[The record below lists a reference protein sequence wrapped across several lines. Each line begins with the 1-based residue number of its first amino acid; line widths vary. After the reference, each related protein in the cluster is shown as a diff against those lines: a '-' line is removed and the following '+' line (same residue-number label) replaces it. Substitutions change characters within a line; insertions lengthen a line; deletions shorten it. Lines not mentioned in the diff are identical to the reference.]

1 MMTLEQLVVFVAVAE
16 REHLTRA
23 AEALHLTPS
32 AVSSAIRKLE
42 DFYSV
47 TLFDRVGRGIVL
59 TAEGRVFLDEARA
72 TLARVRSAER
82 VLGELGGL
90 ERGALSVFA
99 SQTIASYW
107 LPQVLMRF
115 HARYPGIELRLSIG
129 NTMAVAEAVAGGEAE
144 LGYIEGTL
152 DNPLLAKRHLTDDA
166 LMVVVAPGHPLADG
180 RPVTPGELARQAAFV
195 LREEG
200 SGTRFEFEHAMA
212 GFGIAPADLNVVMVL
227 PSNEAVL
234 SAVRSGHAATAISG
248 AVAAPWLASG
258 ELKRVNFDLPSRAF
272 QLLSHRERHLSKAAS
287 ELVAFS
293 LASQPA
299 EPGAGPPRAGGA
311 CSTAT

>member
-1 MMTLEQLVVFVAVAE
+1 MMTLEQIVVFVAVAE

-23 AEALHLTPS
+23 AESLHLTPS

-59 TAEGRVFLDEARA
+59 TAEGRAFLDEARA
-72 TLARVRSAER
+72 TLARVRAAER

-115 HARYPGIELRLSIG
+115 HARYPGIELKLSIG
-129 NTMAVAEAVAGGEAE
+129 NTMRVADAVAHGEAE

-166 LMVVVAPGHPLADG
+166 LMVVVAPTHPLADG
-180 RPVTPGELARQAAFV
+180 RPVTPGELARNVAFV

-212 GFGIAPADLNVVMVL
+212 GFGISTVDLNVVMVL

-272 QLLSHRERHLSKAAS
+272 QLLSHKERHLSKAAN

-293 LASQPA
+293 LDA
-299 EPGAGPPRAGGA
+299 
-311 CSTAT
+311 

>member
-23 AEALHLTPS
+23 AESLHLTPS

-59 TAEGRVFLDEARA
+59 TAEGRAFLEEARA

-107 LPQVLMRF
+107 LPEVLMRF
-115 HARYPGIELRLSIG
+115 HARYPGIELQLSIG
-129 NTMAVAEAVAGGEAE
+129 NTMMVADAVARGEAE

-166 LMVVVAPGHPLADG
+166 LMVVVAPTHPLAKDQ
-180 RPVTPGELARQAAFV
+180 PVTPGELARNVAFV

-212 GFGIAPADLNVVMVL
+212 DFGIAPADLNVVMVL

-272 QLLSHRERHLSKAAS
+272 QLLSHKERHLSKAAN

-293 LASQPA
+293 LAGSKQA
-299 EPGAGPPRAGGA
+299 
-311 CSTAT
+311 

>member
-23 AEALHLTPS
+23 AEALRLTPS

-42 DFYSV
+42 DFYRV
-47 TLFDRVGRGIVL
+47 TLFDRVGRGLAL
-59 TAEGRVFLDEARA
+59 TAEGRAFLDEARA
-72 TLARVRSAER
+72 TLARIRSTER
-82 VLGELGGL
+82 VLAELGGL
-90 ERGALSVFA
+90 ERGALSIFA

-107 LPQVLMRF
+107 LPAVLMRF
-115 HARYPGIELRLSIG
+115 HARYPGIELKMSIG
-129 NTMAVAEAVAGGEAE
+129 NTVMVADAVARGEAE

-152 DNPLLAKRHLTDDA
+152 DNPRLRKRHLTDDA
-166 LMVVVAPGHPLADG
+166 LMVVVGPGHPLADG
-180 RPVTPGELARQAAFV
+180 RGVSAAELVRATGFV

-200 SGTRFEFEHAMA
+200 SGTRFEFEQAMA
-212 GFGIAPADLNVVMVL
+212 GFGIGPDDLDVVMVL

-258 ELKRVNFDLPSRAF
+258 GLKRVNFDLPSRAF
-272 QLLSHRERHLSKAAS
+272 QLLSHKERHLSKAAAA
-287 ELVAFS
+287 LVDFS
-293 LASQPA
+293 LAP
-299 EPGAGPPRAGGA
+299 
-311 CSTAT
+311 

>member
-1 MMTLEQLVVFVAVAE
+1 MTLEQLVVFVAVAE

-129 NTMAVAEAVAGGEAE
+129 NTVAVAEAVAGGEAE

-293 LASQPA
+293 LASQPD
-299 EPGAGPPRAGGA
+299 EPGAGPPRAGGV